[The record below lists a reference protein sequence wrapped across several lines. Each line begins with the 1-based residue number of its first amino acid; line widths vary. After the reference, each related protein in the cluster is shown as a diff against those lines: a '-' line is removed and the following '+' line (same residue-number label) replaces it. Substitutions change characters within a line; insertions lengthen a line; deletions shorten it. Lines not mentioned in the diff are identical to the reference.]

1 MPSSSS
7 RPTGAPT
14 FRSSSSSTATTTPA
28 TTGAVRACT
37 HEGDGEAGD
46 FGVFVVGK
54 GDDLNTVAVMTQRPG
69 EATQT
74 PRIEAHIVHA
84 SRSLT
89 QWHTIKMDFVAP
101 KGGYGLITGATQ
113 LGADIDAEAAHDY
126 TQEVRPTQ
134 TGRFSR

>member
-1 MPSSSS
+1 
-7 RPTGAPT
+7 
-14 FRSSSSSTATTTPA
+14 
-28 TTGAVRACT
+28 
-37 HEGDGEAGD
+37 
-46 FGVFVVGK
+46 
-54 GDDLNTVAVMTQRPG
+54 MTQRPG

-84 SRSLT
+84 SSLFDT

-126 TQEVRPTQ
+126 TQEVRLNADGTILAVSGPHNDG
-134 TGRFSR
+134 TGTNAGHVRVYQWINGAWDQMGADIDGEAAYDTSGFSMACQR